1 MKWFWISKFWMDL
14 RIGSTLGGPP
24 RFRPRVKA
32 RRQPFMATA
41 LLRSKLQ
48 AFGLSLNRLDRGP
61 KPGGSFLQGG
71 RCRRHLNQLPIFC
84 IGKAR
89 ALTRHLFCSPRLQP
103 PVLQGDGRIRKT
115 NSPPRGASVDALP
128 ATAAA
133 PQPRARNSH
142 RRRYVAALPA
152 YLFPL
157 RLRLLFGRFDLSSL
171 VLQTP
176 SDHHLFQ

>member
-1 MKWFWISKFWMDL
+1 MSFPL
-14 RIGSTLGGPP
+14 RL
-24 RFRPRVKA
+24 RPRVKA

-41 LLRSKLQ
+41 LLQSKLQ

-115 NSPPRGASVDALP
+115 NSPPHCRDVDAFYGGRHLCSP
-128 ATAAA
+128 SSILAWGRKGAAA
-133 PQPRARNSH
+133 RPHLMGDVVGSH
-142 RRRYVAALPA
+142 DGRPKGCNGKAKRDGKCRSKLSH
-152 YLFPL
+152 L
-157 RLRLLFGRFDLSSL
+157 R
-171 VLQTP
+171 
-176 SDHHLFQ
+176 